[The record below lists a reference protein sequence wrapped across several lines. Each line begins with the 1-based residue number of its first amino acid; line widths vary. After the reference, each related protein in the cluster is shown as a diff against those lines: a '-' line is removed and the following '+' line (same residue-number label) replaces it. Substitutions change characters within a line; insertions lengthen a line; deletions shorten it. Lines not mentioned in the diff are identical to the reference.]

1 MNVSEREEDAPIGVE
16 MLSEPVVVQ
25 DTFVTG
31 MAGVEAID
39 AEGMLR
45 LTFFTK
51 RRSTYGPGD
60 DFTIEARLVVSSTL
74 ALTIAKTIVR
84 HFGVKCLNAA
94 CGAVRRLN

>member
-31 MAGVEAID
+31 MADVETID
-39 AEGMLR
+39 AEGTLR

-51 RRSTYGPGD
+51 RRSSYGGD

-84 HFGVKCLNAA
+84 HFGLKCLNAA